1 MAVGAKIVVSGTLLY
16 VVFSKIRVSEAIR
29 RLGEANHSFTL
40 IAAGLALIAP
50 VLLAVRWW
58 ILARPLITWS
68 DAFTFT
74 WIGLFYG
81 IILPGG
87 VSGDVV
93 KGGLLAWKNI
103 HTRRASLPASI
114 LIDRVV
120 GFGVM
125 LSFFCLSSL
134 LVINEGASPALA
146 HFARP
151 SAIVGAVGICGLLLG
166 FTPAFRHLALI
177 VVGRIPWQRLRSQI
191 QQFAESTFA
200 YSKERSR
207 LLLAALL
214 SAASQ
219 ILGIVMYSTLL
230 NALSIHFELIPTF
243 ALYSI
248 FAVLGM
254 APITIAGIGA
264 RDWFAVCF
272 FSAYS
277 LSAEAGVAFAWL
289 CLAMSVLQASIGGL
303 LQLVMALARPCASV
317 TNQ

>member
-1 MAVGAKIVVSGTLLY
+1 M
-16 VVFSKIRVSEAIR
+16 
-29 RLGEANHSFTL
+29 
-40 IAAGLALIAP
+40 IAP
-50 VLLAVRWW
+50 VLLSVRWW

-68 DAFTFT
+68 EAFTFT

-81 IILPGG
+81 VILPGG

-120 GFGVM
+120 GLGVM
-125 LSFFCLSSL
+125 LSFFCISSL
-134 LVINEGASPALA
+134 LVINRGASPALA
-146 HFARP
+146 HFALP
-151 SAIVGAVGICGLLLG
+151 AAVVGAVGICGLLLG
-166 FTPAFRHLALI
+166 FAPAFQHIALI
-177 VVGRIPWQRLRSQI
+177 VVSRIPWQGLRSQI

-200 YSKERSR
+200 YSKHRSR
-207 LLLAALL
+207 LLLAALV
-214 SAASQ
+214 SATSQ
-219 ILGIVMYSTLL
+219 ILGIAMYSTLL
-230 NALSIHFELIPTF
+230 NALSIHFQLIPTF

-277 LSAEAGVAFAWL
+277 LPPEAGVAFAWL

-303 LQLVMALARPCASV
+303 LQLAMVLERPCASIS
-317 TNQ
+317 NQ